1 MFSWQGFIWQGQ
13 SVFKSITQRQSKSE
27 AGGGP
32 DGQAWAISGPHMVRD
47 GPDWTPSIHF
57 LLGINVD
64 LVKLA
69 LKSISEAVGA
79 PDGQVWAISGP
90 NMVWDEMTKKIKIKF
105 RYHLKNKN
113 LL

>member
-1 MFSWQGFIWQGQ
+1 MAKFRSFPAPTLSEMVQTELQA
-13 SVFKSITQRQSKSE
+13 SI
-27 AGGGP
+27 
-32 DGQAWAISGPHMVRD
+32 
-47 GPDWTPSIHF
+47 F

-90 NMVWDEMTKKIKIKF
+90 NMVRDEMTKKTK
-105 RYHLKNKN
+105 
-113 LL
+113 